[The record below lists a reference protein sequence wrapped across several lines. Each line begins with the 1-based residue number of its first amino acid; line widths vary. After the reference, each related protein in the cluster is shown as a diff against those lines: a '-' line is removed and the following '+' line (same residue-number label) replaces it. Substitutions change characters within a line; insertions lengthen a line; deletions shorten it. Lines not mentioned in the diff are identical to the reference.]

1 MPGATIEYEPAESHT
16 AMYGG
21 NSNWRGPV
29 WFPINYLVIRS
40 LLQYDQFFGPEFTI
54 EYPTGSGEQLPLRD
68 IAGDLADRL
77 ISIWLPGP
85 DGRRPVYG
93 GVELMQTDPAWKDNL
108 LFYEYFHGDNGAGL
122 GAMHQTGWTALVA
135 YLLLDPPRRTRR
147 MIFYDDDTA
156 GTPEESP
163 IAAGPAG

>member
-1 MPGATIEYEPAESHT
+1 VT
-16 AMYGG
+16 
-21 NSNWRGPV
+21 
-29 WFPINYLVIRS
+29 
-40 LLQYDQFFGPEFTI
+40 
-54 EYPTGSGEQLPLRD
+54 

-77 ISIWLPGP
+77 ISIWLPRPGW
-85 DGRRPVYG
+85 RRPVYG
-93 GVELMQTDPAWKDNL
+93 VVELMQTDPAWKDNL

-122 GAMHQTGWTALVA
+122 GAMHQTGWTAWSQICCWT
-135 YLLLDPPRRTRR
+135 RRGRTRR